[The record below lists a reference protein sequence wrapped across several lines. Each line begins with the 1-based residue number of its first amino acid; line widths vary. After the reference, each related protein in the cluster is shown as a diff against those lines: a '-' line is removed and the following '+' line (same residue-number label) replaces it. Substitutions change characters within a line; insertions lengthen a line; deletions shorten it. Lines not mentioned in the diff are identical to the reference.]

1 MSAAEKKRMDAVL
14 ETLGPPPEWISDTIN
29 NDDDVVDADVEMS
42 SPDGILMHRPMP
54 GSSESRMS
62 VGVPDAS
69 KRATTDAT
77 TTARAGKK
85 KSIACRKGVRVVV
98 KRKMLKTSIPIPGAA
113 WDTIKDM
120 PDDAQLYG
128 TCSSSCA
135 KGCFLIT
142 FDLLPCESNEV
153 SISRRHLRPLAKDED
168 EPEFSHQQSQE
179 EMEVDEQGRVPSE
192 SECEEEE
199 GGTGA
204 SASRGGRKKKV
215 NYGKESQDEFLQ
227 LPIED
232 RRNAKSFIHKYGPG
246 EDESIV
252 WTILQDDEQIL
263 EDTIIHPPKHQSP
276 LITSIPWDVRKEAV
290 SFNDIFFDYF
300 FPSLAGKAR
309 LMDEFF
315 KDPRS
320 GMAATIANDNIKFER
335 RGDDPDF
342 LLKICVTLMIAGANE
357 VHNGVAL
364 LWKQGPS
371 YGFRDYPN
379 FAQFLPKNYFKAFVH
394 AFPFMWA
401 DRRFWYM
408 SRNDLPWDVFQPF
421 VNEYNLLRRKMTD
434 VFYVVLDESMSGWRP
449 KTTPT
454 GGLPN
459 ITFEP
464 RKPVDL
470 GTMIKNCCECITGM
484 MVYHDMVAGA
494 QQQGAKKY
502 CDMPSHLPRGELI
515 QKHVA
520 EVLRQAEGANV
531 KKGGWIGGDAWF
543 GSINAAVE
551 LKCRLGINST
561 FIVKQNRNYCPID
574 VIRSILLARYLT
586 RPAGHWV
593 VMKATISGVDLFL
606 MAYGWSQK
614 GIAYMVSTCGTT
626 VRHTIDYRSKF
637 PDGYG
642 NTDSRSYPRPSIAHF
657 LYEFL
662 PLIDEHNKARQNIL
676 ALELKWPTKCCWFRL
691 MTTFIGM
698 AVVDVQR
705 WDRNKRRNLPS
716 SSTMTNEDDDFE
728 EDTMG
733 SVLMYADLIAK
744 KLRDRTWVYRTG
756 IQPTGRR
763 GVHTDPDYVHPLV
776 RYKKEGKLVNE
787 KGKAF
792 QRYCYVCRLYGE
804 NMNTQWAC
812 KECNMPLC
820 NIARRGEEWACYDE
834 HKSSNNEYDGCH
846 GSIGTRSFIV
856 PVENL
861 KYRELPKKSA
871 EQTRKDGVERRDNR
885 RPKRAREREE
895 EDEIETETETE
906 TEKEPT
912 VVATQSNRRP
922 KRQRARKDVVEEKE
936 PSREEEEEDGAT
948 ENSTVVLRRSTRQR
962 IWEV

>member
-342 LLKICVTLMIAGANE
+342 LLKICVTLMIAGAN
-357 VHNGVAL
+357 
-364 LWKQGPS
+364 
-371 YGFRDYPN
+371 
-379 FAQFLPKNYFKAFVH
+379 
-394 AFPFMWA
+394 
-401 DRRFWYM
+401 
-408 SRNDLPWDVFQPF
+408 
-421 VNEYNLLRRKMTD
+421 
-434 VFYVVLDESMSGWRP
+434 
-449 KTTPT
+449 
-454 GGLPN
+454 
-459 ITFEP
+459 
-464 RKPVDL
+464 
-470 GTMIKNCCECITGM
+470 
-484 MVYHDMVAGA
+484 
-494 QQQGAKKY
+494 
-502 CDMPSHLPRGELI
+502 
-515 QKHVA
+515 
-520 EVLRQAEGANV
+520 
-531 KKGGWIGGDAWF
+531 
-543 GSINAAVE
+543 
-551 LKCRLGINST
+551 
-561 FIVKQNRNYCPID
+561 
-574 VIRSILLARYLT
+574 
-586 RPAGHWV
+586 
-593 VMKATISGVDLFL
+593 
-606 MAYGWSQK
+606 
-614 GIAYMVSTCGTT
+614 
-626 VRHTIDYRSKF
+626 
-637 PDGYG
+637 
-642 NTDSRSYPRPSIAHF
+642 
-657 LYEFL
+657 
-662 PLIDEHNKARQNIL
+662 
-676 ALELKWPTKCCWFRL
+676 
-691 MTTFIGM
+691 
-698 AVVDVQR
+698 
-705 WDRNKRRNLPS
+705 
-716 SSTMTNEDDDFE
+716 
-728 EDTMG
+728 
-733 SVLMYADLIAK
+733 
-744 KLRDRTWVYRTG
+744 
-756 IQPTGRR
+756 
-763 GVHTDPDYVHPLV
+763 
-776 RYKKEGKLVNE
+776 
-787 KGKAF
+787 
-792 QRYCYVCRLYGE
+792 
-804 NMNTQWAC
+804 
-812 KECNMPLC
+812 
-820 NIARRGEEWACYDE
+820 
-834 HKSSNNEYDGCH
+834 
-846 GSIGTRSFIV
+846 
-856 PVENL
+856 
-861 KYRELPKKSA
+861 
-871 EQTRKDGVERRDNR
+871 
-885 RPKRAREREE
+885 
-895 EDEIETETETE
+895 
-906 TEKEPT
+906 
-912 VVATQSNRRP
+912 
-922 KRQRARKDVVEEKE
+922 
-936 PSREEEEEDGAT
+936 
-948 ENSTVVLRRSTRQR
+948 
-962 IWEV
+962 